1 MDVPYQLVPMVP
13 RLVAPVHMNQSPNK
27 PKFNSSHCTY
37 AYKLILWG
45 SYVHPRP
52 VAPMHMNQYP
62 MPNQPCALMQPY
74 ANMPIRTPTTC
85 HVTTLASCPDPPLPL
100 VFHTIPTFCTCSHPT
115 FPRLFPLCFV
125 LCLFW
130 GGTNPLAY
138 VTLFLWKEFCM
149 YNVLGIKCNVQHVQK
164 HIKGMYNVLE
174 TPYPSLL
181 ILYAITWTMF
191 ILFAFIGLS
200 SYPPC

>member
-1 MDVPYQLVPMVP
+1 MSILAPLHPCIWINIPAKLTMCTPATICQYAHTYPY
-13 RLVAPVHMNQSPNK
+13 HMSCHHLG
-27 PKFNSSHCTY
+27 FM
-37 AYKLILWG
+37 
-45 SYVHPRP
+45 PRP
-52 VAPMHMNQYP
+52 
-62 MPNQPCALMQPY
+62 
-74 ANMPIRTPTTC
+74 
-85 HVTTLASCPDPPLPL
+85 PPLPL

-200 SYPPC
+200 SYPPCWYTKCLRRHLVHFTKQHVA